1 MPLKI
6 LIVEDD
12 IPLLEAIKEI
22 FMNESFETTGVST
35 GDEGFYE
42 AEQGSYDLIILD
54 VMLPGMNGLDI
65 VKRLRERHIST
76 PIIMLTAKDSVE
88 DCVKGLDAGA
98 DDYITKPFTVSI
110 LLARARAVLRRR
122 GTVGQDGELSCGPI
136 SLVPNVRD
144 AYAEDQPLKL
154 TPKEYELLEFFLC
167 NKDQILSRDQIFERI
182 WGFDS
187 DAAATAVDVYIHHLR
202 KKLAPYGGDRYVKTI
217 RGVGYICRS
226 DSHVQ

>member
-1 MPLKI
+1 MKI

-12 IPLLEAIKEI
+12 LPLLEAIKEI
-22 FMNESFETTGVST
+22 FENESFDTTGAST
-35 GDEGFYE
+35 GDEGYFL
-42 AEQGSYDLIILD
+42 AEQGSYDLILLD

-65 VKRLRERHIST
+65 VKHLRTHQVST

-88 DCVKGLDAGA
+88 DCVRGLDAGA
-98 DDYITKPFTVSI
+98 DDYVTKPFAVTV

-122 GTVGQDGELSCGPI
+122 GTVDLDGELSCGQI
-136 SLVPNVRD
+136 HLVSNMRD
-144 AYAEDQPLKL
+144 AYVGEEHLRL

-187 DAAATAVDVYIHHLR
+187 DSASTAVDVYIHHLR
-202 KKLAPYGGDRYVKTI
+202 KKLAPYGGDLYLKTI
-217 RGVGYICRS
+217 RGVGYLFKG
-226 DSHVQ
+226 DPNVQ